1 MIIRIL
7 QRKRVVMSM
16 FELFIYT
23 TKFFGKLSKSFGYRG
38 EIAEKKEVIE
48 FTKKRGDN
56 HGGNSF

>member
-1 MIIRIL
+1 
-7 QRKRVVMSM
+7 MSM

>member
-1 MIIRIL
+1 
-7 QRKRVVMSM
+7 M

-38 EIAEKKEVIE
+38 EIAGDKEIME
-48 FTKKRGDN
+48 LTKKKGDN